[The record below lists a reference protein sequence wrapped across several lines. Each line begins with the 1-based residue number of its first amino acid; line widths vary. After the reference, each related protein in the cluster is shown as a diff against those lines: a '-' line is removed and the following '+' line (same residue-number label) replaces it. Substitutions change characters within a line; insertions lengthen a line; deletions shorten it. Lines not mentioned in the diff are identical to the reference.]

1 MDKQNLILY
10 FESLNGAVLTF
21 PFDDTTE
28 VYKVGNKIFG
38 LIGEANGF
46 LRINV
51 KGDPDNNY
59 ALRSM
64 FSSIIPGYHMNKE
77 HWNTLI
83 LDGTLE
89 DDLVKRLISES
100 YDIVFNKL
108 TQKVKEFIINIRS

>member
-1 MDKQNLILY
+1 MDKQNLMLY

-21 PFDDTTE
+21 PFNDTTE
-28 VYKVGNKIFG
+28 VYKVGNKMFG

-64 FSSIIPGYHMNKE
+64 FDSIIPGYHMNKE
-77 HWNTLI
+77 HWITLI
-83 LDGTLE
+83 LDE
-89 DDLVKRLISES
+89 SIPDELVQKLITDS
-100 YDIVFNKL
+100 YQIVFNKL
-108 TQKVKEFIINIRS
+108 TKKIRESIVNYIS